1 MNITSNYI
9 DGTDA
14 IELDKL
20 CKDYSS
26 IKTKYEEVKAEYD
39 TIVKGIKKLCT
50 EKDNETSKYFV
61 KMKVTPETFIL
72 DSKQVKEKYPVI
84 FEECKKVKSG
94 SISIQEI
101 LKK

>member
-9 DGTDA
+9 DGTNA

-26 IKTKYEEVKAEYD
+26 VKTKYEEIKAEYD
-39 TIVKGIKKLCT
+39 AIVQGIKKLCT
-50 EKDNETSKYFV
+50 EKNNETSKYSI
-61 KMKVTPETFIL
+61 KMKITSDSFIL
-72 DSKQVKEKYPVI
+72 DSKVVKEKYPDV
-84 FEECKKVKSG
+84 FEECKKVKNG
-94 SISIQEI
+94 STSIQEV

>member
-14 IELDKL
+14 IELDRL

-39 TIVKGIKKLCT
+39 KIVKGIKELCT

-61 KMKVTPETFIL
+61 KMKITPSTFIL
-72 DSKQVKEKYPVI
+72 DSKVVKEKYPEV
-84 FEECKKVKSG
+84 FEECKKVKNG
-94 SISIQEI
+94 STSIQEI

>member
-26 IKTKYEEVKAEYD
+26 AKTKYEEAKAEYD
-39 TIVKGIKKLCT
+39 KIVQGIKELCT
-50 EKDNETSKYFV
+50 EKNNETSKYSI
-61 KMKVTPETFIL
+61 KMRITDDSVML
-72 DSKQVKEKYPVI
+72 DSKKVKERYPLI
-84 FEECKKVKSG
+84 FEECKKIKSG
-94 SISIQEI
+94 SISIQEV

>member
-39 TIVKGIKKLCT
+39 AIVKGIKKLCT

-61 KMKVTPETFIL
+61 KMRITPDSFIL
-72 DSKQVKEKYPVI
+72 DSKVVKEKYPDV

-94 SISIQEI
+94 SISIQEV

>member
-9 DGTDA
+9 DGTNA

-39 TIVKGIKKLCT
+39 KIVKGIKELCT
-50 EKDNETSKYFV
+50 EKNNETSKYLI
-61 KMKVTPETFIL
+61 KMKITSDSFIL
-72 DSKQVKEKYPVI
+72 DSKMVKEKYPKV
-84 FEECKKVKSG
+84 FDKCKKVKNG
-94 SISIQEI
+94 SMSIQEV